1 MAGTT
6 TGARADGGRVEEPV
20 AVVAGPDEHGLG
32 EELAALG
39 VEVRR
44 VEGLVTA
51 AKLEDAGV
59 TDADLF
65 VLTDLDEAT
74 AISVVKDR
82 NPDVRVVVYSHDSL
96 PNFAR
101 GQTDLAMDPDLF
113 GVDLVA
119 EELA

>member
-1 MAGTT
+1 MT
-6 TGARADGGRVEEPV
+6 RAIL
-20 AVVAGPDEHGLG
+20 AGPDRDGLG
-32 EELAALG
+32 AALERQG
-39 VEVRR
+39 IDVRR
-44 VEGLVTA
+44 VDGMLTA
-51 AKLEDAGV
+51 ATLDDAGIE
-59 TDADLF
+59 DADLF

-74 AISVVKDR
+74 AIAVVKDS

-113 GVDLVA
+113 EVEMVA

>member
-1 MAGTT
+1 MT
-6 TGARADGGRVEEPV
+6 RAIL
-20 AVVAGPDEHGLG
+20 AGPDRDGLG
-32 EELAALG
+32 TAL
-39 VEVRR
+39 EVQGIDVTR
-44 VEGLVTA
+44 VEGVLTA
-51 AKLEDAGV
+51 PVLDDAGV
-59 TDADLF
+59 ADADLF

-113 GVDLVA
+113 GVDMVA

>member
-1 MAGTT
+1 MS
-6 TGARADGGRVEEPV
+6 RAIL
-20 AVVAGPDEHGLG
+20 AGPDRDGLG
-32 EELAALG
+32 AAL
-39 VEVRR
+39 EVQGIEVTR
-44 VEGLVTA
+44 VEGVLTA
-51 AKLEDAGV
+51 SALDDAGV
-59 TDADLF
+59 ADADLF

-113 GVDLVA
+113 GVDMVA

>member
-1 MAGTT
+1 MS
-6 TGARADGGRVEEPV
+6 RAIL
-20 AVVAGPDEHGLG
+20 AGPDRDGLG
-32 EELAALG
+32 AAL
-39 VEVRR
+39 EVQGLDVTRI
-44 VEGLVTA
+44 EGILTA
-51 AKLEDAGV
+51 SVLDDAGV
-59 TDADLF
+59 ADADLF

-82 NPDVRVVVYSHDSL
+82 NPDIRVVVYSHDSL

-113 GVDLVA
+113 EVDLVA

>member
-1 MAGTT
+1 VT
-6 TGARADGGRVEEPV
+6 RAIL
-20 AVVAGPDEHGLG
+20 AGPDRDGLG
-32 EELAALG
+32 AAL
-39 VEVRR
+39 EVQGIEVTR
-44 VEGLVTA
+44 VEGVLTA
-51 AKLEDAGV
+51 PVLEDAGV
-59 TDADLF
+59 DDADLF

-82 NPDVRVVVYSHDSL
+82 NPDIRVVVYSDDSL

-101 GQTDLAMDPDLF
+101 GQTDLAMDPALF

>member
-1 MAGTT
+1 MT
-6 TGARADGGRVEEPV
+6 RAIL
-20 AVVAGPDEHGLG
+20 AGPDRDGLG
-32 EELAALG
+32 AAL
-39 VEVRR
+39 EVQGIDVAR
-44 VEGLVTA
+44 VEGVLTA
-51 AKLEDAGV
+51 PVLEDAGID
-59 TDADLF
+59 DADLF

-82 NPDVRVVVYSHDSL
+82 NPDIRVVVYSDDSL

>member
-1 MAGTT
+1 MS
-6 TGARADGGRVEEPV
+6 RAIL
-20 AVVAGPDEHGLG
+20 AGPDRDGLG
-32 EELAALG
+32 AALEIQG
-39 VEVRR
+39 IEVTR
-44 VEGLVTA
+44 VEGVLTA
-51 AKLEDAGV
+51 PVLDDAGV
-59 TDADLF
+59 ADADLF

>member
-1 MAGTT
+1 MS
-6 TGARADGGRVEEPV
+6 RAIL
-20 AVVAGPDEHGLG
+20 AGPDRDGLG
-32 EELAALG
+32 AALEVQGLDVTRIEG
-39 VEVRR
+39 V
-44 VEGLVTA
+44 LTA
-51 AKLEDAGV
+51 SALDDAGID
-59 TDADLF
+59 DADLF

-113 GVDLVA
+113 GVDMVA

>member
-1 MAGTT
+1 VT
-6 TGARADGGRVEEPV
+6 RAII
-20 AVVAGPDEHGLG
+20 AGPDHAN
-32 EELAALG
+32 LAAALETEG
-39 VEVRR
+39 IDVAR
-44 VEGLVTA
+44 VEGILTA
-51 AKLEDAGV
+51 ATLSEAGID
-59 TDADLF
+59 DADLF

-74 AISVVKDR
+74 SIPVVKER

-113 GVDLVA
+113 GVDMVA